1 VNPDEQSYLCDLKY
15 I

>member
-1 VNPDEQSYLCDLKY
+1 MNPDEQSYLCDLKY